1 MTIKPELHFP
11 FIPVTLESGSFFGY
25 SVIII

>member
-1 MTIKPELHFP
+1 MTSSPEFLLTA
-11 FIPVTLESGSFFGY
+11 IPVTLESESFFGY